1 MENKYA
7 HSDFDSFY
15 LEYSPKLW
23 RLAYRLTRNR
33 YDSEDL
39 VDEAFLIYL
48 QKSTTMVIDNPEA
61 YISGKVVITVD
72 VDALHTMTKIG
83 ATKIYLYES
92 SDGKNFNLVRT
103 YRYEDYP
110 IMMSSGKHYYQDLFT
125 YYGTAG
131 YSYHALAYCYAG
143 DSTGYDEKLFSTA
156 TKKAT

>member
-1 MENKYA
+1 MAKIIERT
-7 HSDFDSFY
+7 DVEY
-15 LEYSPKLW
+15 LRQVGVRAAKQSRIYM
-23 RLAYRLTRNR
+23 NQI
-33 YDSEDL
+33 DL
-39 VDEAFLIYL
+39 VLPFSA
-48 QKSTTMVIDNPEA
+48 K
-61 YISGKVVITVD
+61 
-72 VDALHTMTKIG
+72 G
-83 ATKIYLYES
+83 ACI
-92 SDGKNFNLVRT
+92 VRT